1 MPKCDFNK
9 VVYLLHIFR
18 MPFLKNTS
26 GWLHFCTLIFS
37 LDTQENQSL
46 KTIVAILIPVAI
58 LIAVAII
65 AFVFWRRRYNG
76 KKELDEFDKRLGAIY
91 TNKRYSGDAKDQV
104 IVSTKRADNTKMKIS
119 AKADTE
125 LKVQTTNKQKQI
137 FANPDDKLKMDSKNN
152 QLHVS
157 LTPDDNLKMK
167 AANNQVQGLT
177 KPDDDLKTKVE
188 PSDKALDDSYLR
200 YVFKGESIFNSNFFK
215 KRKDIN

>member
-1 MPKCDFNK
+1 MIGNT
-9 VVYLLHIFR
+9 
-18 MPFLKNTS
+18 LK
-26 GWLHFCTLIFS
+26 FS
-37 LDTQENQSL
+37 LDTQESHSL
-46 KTIVAILIPVAI
+46 KTAVAILIPVAI

-91 TNKRYSGDAKDQV
+91 TNKRYSDDAKDQV
-104 IVSTKRADNTKMKIS
+104 IVSTKHTDNMKMKIS
-119 AKADTE
+119 AKADSD
-125 LKVQTTNKQKQI
+125 LKVQTTNKQKEI

-157 LTPDDNLKMK
+157 LTPDDDLKMK
-167 AANNQVQGLT
+167 TANNQMNGFT
-177 KPDDDLKTKVE
+177 KPDDNLKTKVE

-200 YVFKGESIFNSNFFK
+200 YVFKGESLFNSTFFK